1 MSEPLSRAE
10 LANLTAKIVAG
21 YVSAHEV
28 PTDQLADLI
37 KAVANTIGRLD
48 RGEDEKP
55 EPVVL
60 KPAVS
65 IRKSVTPDY
74 IVCLEDG
81 KQLKM
86 LKRHLK
92 TVYGMTPDDYR
103 AKWGLASD
111 YPMVAPNYAAS
122 RSKLAREI
130 GLGRRRTKSGS

>member
-1 MSEPLSRAE
+1 MSEQLSRAE
-10 LANLTAKIVAG
+10 LTELTARIVSG
-21 YVSAHEV
+21 YVSANEV
-28 PTDQLADLI
+28 PADQVPELI
-37 KAVANTIGRLD
+37 KSVAGTISRID
-48 RGEDEKP
+48 RGEEPKP

-65 IRKSVTPDY
+65 IRKSVTPDF

-81 KQLKM
+81 KKLKM

-130 GLGRRRTKSGS
+130 GLGRRRGSRS

>member
-1 MSEPLSRAE
+1 MSEQLSRAE

-21 YVSAHEV
+21 YVSANEV

-37 KAVANTIGRLD
+37 KAVANTIGRID
-48 RGEDEKP
+48 RGESEKP

-60 KPAVS
+60 KPAVP
-65 IRKSVTPDY
+65 IRRSVTPDY

-122 RSKLAREI
+122 RSQLAREI
-130 GLGRRRTKSGS
+130 GLGRRRSKSGG